1 MILDDQVVLNHPF
14 ADCVSLARSLK
25 VKNDRNNTLIS
36 KTIPFSWMN
45 STYVA
50 VCRQLLQGC
59 ILSIKI
65 PRAKQPVGKTTWP
78 PSFQIFQKLGG
89 LEYRLE

>member
-65 PRAKQPVGKTTWP
+65 PRAKQQEEIHFAKIDLLLL
-78 PSFQIFQKLGG
+78 FFML
-89 LEYRLE
+89 